1 MEKEENDIPEALR
14 FVPPS
19 PCWNGENLSINELR
33 LINLTHILDL
43 SLKGFSEL
51 DGRFLRLFASQYL

>member
-19 PCWNGENLSINELR
+19 SFLNGEVLSINELR

-43 SLKGFSEL
+43 SLRGVSEL
-51 DGRFLRLFASQYL
+51 DGRFLPLFASQYL